1 LKVKKFITFGNQ
13 PYYNSVVRI
22 CQESKNMRIFNEIY
36 GYTDKYLKTDIEF
49 WNKHGNFIE
58 KNRRGYGYWLWKP
71 YLIKKELDKS
81 KENDM
86 IFYCDAGC
94 EVNEKGKRRLH
105 EYIDMLNTSDTGII
119 TFKLTHLERVYTKN
133 KVFETLGSNKK
144 DVLHCLATVILI
156 KKNKKSTDIVN
167 QWYENC
173 ENYNLINDETKEED
187 SLFKENRHDQSVL
200 SVLVNKLDSI
210 KISDETYFS
219 DWKDGEEYPFLKK
232 KLR

>member
-1 LKVKKFITFGNQ
+1 
-13 PYYNSVVRI
+13 
-22 CQESKNMRIFNEIY
+22 M
-36 GYTDKYLKTDIEF
+36 
-49 WNKHGNFIE
+49 
-58 KNRRGYGYWLWKP
+58 WKP
-71 YLIKKELDKS
+71 YLIKKELEKS

-105 EYIDMLNTSDTGII
+105 EYIDMLNTSETGII
-119 TFKLTHLERVYTKN
+119 TFQLTHLERVYTKN

-144 DVLHCLATVILI
+144 DVLQCLATVILI
-156 KKNKKSTDIVN
+156 KKNKNSTDIVN
-167 QWYENC
+167 KWYENC